1 MEAAHQTKVKSKIIL
16 IKSFENSQFYSYENG
31 TLGQIFQKY
40 KYYNKKNYV
49 FYHKCLA
56 TKSNFLEPFD
66 DTTLI
71 NESQSP
77 NFCIL

>member
-40 KYYNKKNYV
+40 KYYNKNENHYFEGVEIFSFKN
-49 FYHKCLA
+49 
-56 TKSNFLEPFD
+56 TG
-66 DTTLI
+66 
-71 NESQSP
+71 
-77 NFCIL
+77 